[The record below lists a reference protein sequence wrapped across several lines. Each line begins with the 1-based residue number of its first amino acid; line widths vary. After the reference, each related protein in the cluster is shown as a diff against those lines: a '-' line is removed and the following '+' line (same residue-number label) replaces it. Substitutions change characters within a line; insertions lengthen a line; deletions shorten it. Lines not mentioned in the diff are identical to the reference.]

1 MFKEIGIPILG
12 FVENMSYFQ
21 PKGSSE
27 QFEIFGRGG
36 GKRLA
41 EETQVPFL
49 GEIPLDADV
58 RIGGDK
64 GIPIVAADPDC
75 AVSQAFLE
83 IAKKVAAQISIHSL
97 ATVS

>member
-1 MFKEIGIPILG
+1 
-12 FVENMSYFQ
+12 
-21 PKGSSE
+21 
-27 QFEIFGRGG
+27 
-36 GKRLA
+36 
-41 EETQVPFL
+41 
-49 GEIPLDADV
+49 V